1 SSLTVNLY
9 GTPVNRDV
17 RIETSALKTVGEI
30 PVKEVPDPDSY
41 VGEEWV
47 EFSGEPARTVSVRR
61 IVYDADGNLMYDT
74 TWDSSYVAEPKI
86 VHVGTKPVPEEPAA
100 PTDTGGTG

>member
-1 SSLTVNLY
+1 M
-9 GTPVNRDV
+9 
-17 RIETSALKTVGEI
+17 
-30 PVKEVPDPDSY
+30 KEVPDPDSY

-86 VHVGTKPVPEEPAA
+86 VHVGTKPLPVEPAA
-100 PTDTGGTG
+100 PADTGGSGGGTTTPDTTTQGETQPGGTDTQPASN